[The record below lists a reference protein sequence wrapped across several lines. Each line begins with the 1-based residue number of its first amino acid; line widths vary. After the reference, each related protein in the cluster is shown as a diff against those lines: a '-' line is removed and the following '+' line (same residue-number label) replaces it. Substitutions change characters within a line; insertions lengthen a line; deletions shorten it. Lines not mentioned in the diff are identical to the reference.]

1 LINLSWPAKKYAG
14 EIRQRFERRPNG
26 AGAIAARVYR
36 CQTQSLPMLE
46 DDIMNTSDLL
56 EQLLRGQA
64 SAGQQS
70 ANPAGGSGGLGGLL
84 GGLLG
89 GGSGAASGGGSAGG
103 LGGLGGLLGGLL
115 GGGAGGGLGG
125 ALGGALGG
133 GGGTQSRSGGTNY
146 AALASLGMMA
156 FQAYQA
162 WQRSQA
168 SAAPQQTPQTANLLA
183 GPEIEEHSHAVL
195 RALIA
200 AAKADGRIDDAEKHL
215 ISSEIGKHT
224 DDPQLQQWLDAEVAK
239 PLDPD
244 EVAQAANGDPAV
256 AAEMYLASVMLVDD
270 QQDAERS
277 YLDELAAAL
286 QIDPDLQVHLEQQ
299 AKAQV

>member
-1 LINLSWPAKKYAG
+1 
-14 EIRQRFERRPNG
+14 
-26 AGAIAARVYR
+26 
-36 CQTQSLPMLE
+36 
-46 DDIMNTSDLL
+46 MNTSDLL

-70 ANPAGGSGGLGGLL
+70 SAAAGGGLGGLGGLL

-89 GGSGAASGGGSAGG
+89 GGTSGGGAPAGG

-115 GGGAGGGLGG
+115 GGGGLGG
-125 ALGGALGG
+125 GAL

-168 SAAPQQTPQTANLLA
+168 SAAPQQAPQTADLLA
-183 GPEIEEHSHAVL
+183 GPQVEEHSHAVL

-200 AAKADGRIDDAEKHL
+200 AAKADGRIDDSEKHL
-215 ISSEIGKHT
+215 ISSEIGRHT
-224 DDPQLQQWLDAEVAK
+224 DDPNLQQWLDAEVAK
-239 PLDPD
+239 PLDAR
-244 EVAQAANGDPAV
+244 EVAQAANNDPAM
-256 AAEMYLASVMLVDD
+256 AAEMYIASVMLVDD
-270 QQDAERS
+270 QQDAERN

-286 QIDPDLQVHLEQQ
+286 QIDPELQVHLEQQ
-299 AKAQV
+299 AKGTA

>member
-1 LINLSWPAKKYAG
+1 
-14 EIRQRFERRPNG
+14 
-26 AGAIAARVYR
+26 
-36 CQTQSLPMLE
+36 
-46 DDIMNTSDLL
+46 MNTTDLL
-56 EQLLRGQA
+56 EQLLRGRA

-70 ANPAGGSGGLGGLL
+70 SASAGGGLGGLGGLL

-89 GGSGAASGGGSAGG
+89 GGGSNVGRAGGGSAGG

-133 GGGTQSRSGGTNY
+133 GTQSRSGGSNY

-156 FQAYQA
+156 YQAYQA

-168 SAAPQQTPQTANLLA
+168 SAAPQQIPQTANLLA
-183 GPEIEEHSHAVL
+183 GSEVEEHSHAVL

-200 AAKADGRIDDAEKHL
+200 AAKADGRIDEAEKHL

-239 PLDPD
+239 PLDPA
-244 EVAQAANGDPAV
+244 EVAQSAQGDPAV

-270 QQDAERS
+270 QQDAERR

-299 AKAQV
+299 AKGQA

>member
-1 LINLSWPAKKYAG
+1 
-14 EIRQRFERRPNG
+14 
-26 AGAIAARVYR
+26 
-36 CQTQSLPMLE
+36 
-46 DDIMNTSDLL
+46 MNTSDLL

-64 SAGQQS
+64 SAGQQTS
-70 ANPAGGSGGLGGLL
+70 ATTGDGLGGLGGLL

-89 GGSGAASGGGSAGG
+89 GADASGTRGGSAGGG

-115 GGGAGGGLGG
+115 GGGAGG
-125 ALGGALGG
+125 LGGALGG
-133 GGGTQSRSGGTNY
+133 GGGTQSRSGGSNY

-156 FQAYQA
+156 YQAYQA

-168 SAAPQQTPQTANLLA
+168 SAAPQQLPQTANLLA
-183 GPEIEEHSHAVL
+183 GPDVEEHSHAVL

-200 AAKADGRIDDAEKHL
+200 AAKADGRIDEKEKHL

-239 PLDPD
+239 PLDAS
-244 EVAQAANGDPAV
+244 EVAQAANDDPAV

-277 YLDELAAAL
+277 YLDALAAAL
-286 QIDPDLQVHLEQQ
+286 RIDPELQVHLEQQ
-299 AKAQV
+299 AKGQA

>member
-1 LINLSWPAKKYAG
+1 
-14 EIRQRFERRPNG
+14 
-26 AGAIAARVYR
+26 
-36 CQTQSLPMLE
+36 
-46 DDIMNTSDLL
+46 MNTSDLL

-64 SAGQQS
+64 SAGQQ
-70 ANPAGGSGGLGGLL
+70 GGASNGGGLGGLL

-89 GGSGAASGGGSAGG
+89 GGGTSGGGSPAGG

-115 GGGAGGGLGG
+115 GGG
-125 ALGGALGG
+125 GALGG
-133 GGGTQSRSGGTNY
+133 GAQRRSGGTNY

-168 SAAPQQTPQTANLLA
+168 SAAPQQTPQTADLLS
-183 GPEIEEHSHAVL
+183 GPQVEEHSHAVL

-200 AAKADGRIDDAEKHL
+200 AAKADGRIDESEKHL
-215 ISSEIGKHT
+215 ISSEIGRHT
-224 DDPQLQQWLDAEVAK
+224 DDPNLQQWLDDEVAK
-239 PLDPD
+239 PLNAT
-244 EVAQAANGDPAV
+244 EVAQAAQNDPAM

-270 QQDAERS
+270 QQDAERN

-286 QIDPDLQVHLEQQ
+286 QIDPQLQVHLEQQ
-299 AKAQV
+299 AKGEA